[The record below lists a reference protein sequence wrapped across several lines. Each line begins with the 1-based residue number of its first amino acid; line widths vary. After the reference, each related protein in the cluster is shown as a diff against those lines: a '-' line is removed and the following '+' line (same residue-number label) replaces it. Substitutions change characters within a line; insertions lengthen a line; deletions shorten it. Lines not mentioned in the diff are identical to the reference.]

1 MQSSISELLIKI
13 SRHAQILYA
22 NHLMLLFTFICDNK
36 RGWISFLFHD
46 EKKKMSV
53 VCEASGML
61 GQQYVESMVWEVS
74 KWCMR
79 SAVCCV
85 SGVGSM
91 VCMVSDM

>member
-1 MQSSISELLIKI
+1 
-13 SRHAQILYA
+13 
-22 NHLMLLFTFICDNK
+22 
-36 RGWISFLFHD
+36 
-46 EKKKMSV
+46 MSV

-74 KWCMR
+74 EWYMR

-85 SGVGSM
+85 SDVGSM